1 MKLLPANEIFDMAGT
16 PASIAAGY
24 EVILEYLKKHG
35 NRFETEIADAAG
47 ATITSTRLK
56 LSELSDMGKII
67 SCHLTRFEKGKKIE
81 GMSCRLAGVVPAA
94 APGRKPKPTPV
105 PR

>member
-1 MKLLPANEIFDMAGT
+1 MKLLPGNEVFDIGSTKVPVTAD
-16 PASIAAGY
+16 Y

-35 NRFETEIADAAG
+35 SRFDTEIAEAAG

-56 LSELSDMGKII
+56 LSELAGMGKII

-81 GMSCRLAGVVPAA
+81 GMSCRLAGVIPVA
-94 APGRKPKPTPV
+94 APGRKPKA
-105 PR
+105 